1 MRLCLPKNCRYR
13 VTVYFRFLHSNLW
26 CCLVDSRH
34 TLSLLHNDITILV
47 GLRMLNR
54 KKGRHEDM
62 YKLVQLVI
70 VGHSSSWSTCCM
82 WCTRPFDNFLPA
94 HFRFL
99 EDHRGVVLQVV
110 SQKDSWGY
118 VCAAAW
124 LQWRISEV
132 NKLCQKLSRF
142 RNAYWVCQMYHNLS
156 WNIGELPGTNLWGLC
171 LTPAVISYWGA
182 SGCLR
187 HSNICLADRVDKS
200 GAGAPCSLFYWNSI
214 IPPLMSIK

>member
-1 MRLCLPKNCRYR
+1 MGCW
-13 VTVYFRFLHSNLW
+13 T
-26 CCLVDSRH
+26 
-34 TLSLLHNDITILV
+34 
-47 GLRMLNR
+47 GR
-54 KKGRHEDM
+54 KEDM
-62 YKLVQLVI
+62 KICNYKLVQLVI

-132 NKLCQKLSRF
+132 NKLCQKL
-142 RNAYWVCQMYHNLS
+142 CQDSEMHIGCAKRTIIYHEILGNFL
-156 WNIGELPGTNLWGLC
+156 EQTFE
-171 LTPAVISYWGA
+171 A
-182 SGCLR
+182 SVWHPR
-187 HSNICLADRVDKS
+187 WFPTEVRVDVFDTQTS
-200 GAGAPCSLFYWNSI
+200 AWLTVLTNPAQEHHVHCFIEIRSFLHWCQ
-214 IPPLMSIK
+214 